1 MQTPLR
7 ALLAAR
13 LSVMTDE
20 STSPVRQL
28 EHGRSAVQARGWTEA
43 GVATDLDVSA
53 TKYSPFDRPELG
65 NWLKNRHHEFDVIV
79 VRRLDRLVRSSKTR
93 SWSGYVPVPPDRT
106 LGVPASQFPSGL
118 TRPVCTRR
126 TAPTWAR
133 WLRPAPVQLEP
144 VRLWPGAPDRG
155 TGPLPL

>member
-1 MQTPLR
+1 
-7 ALLAAR
+7 
-13 LSVMTDE
+13 MTDE

-106 LGVPASQFPSGL
+106 LGVPASHSLRAHSSG
-118 TRPVCTRR
+118 VYSAYC
-126 TAPTWAR
+126 
-133 WLRPAPVQLEP
+133 
-144 VRLWPGAPDRG
+144 PDLGKVAAASSRAA
-155 TGPLPL
+155 